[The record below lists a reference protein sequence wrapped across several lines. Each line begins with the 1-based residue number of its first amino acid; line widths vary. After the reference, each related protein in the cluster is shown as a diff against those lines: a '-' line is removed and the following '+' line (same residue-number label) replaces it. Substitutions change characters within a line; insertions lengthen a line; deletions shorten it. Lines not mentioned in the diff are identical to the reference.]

1 MGSRADFDDA
11 SWHRLQLAQ
20 FAAGAATALADRG
33 TTDIVREMFAVHEA
47 VAAAARGSDSWL
59 VRALAADP
67 GDAAALQ
74 VIGDGDVEE
83 LLTLVRH
90 GADVVQAHAAD
101 QVDAFVDHLTNLAT
115 AAARATRTG
124 GFLGIGAE
132 EISIAEQTSIDQV
145 RQAARG

>member
-20 FAAGAATALADRG
+20 FAAGAVAALADRG
-33 TTDIVREMFAVHEA
+33 TVDIVREMFAVHEA
-47 VAAAARGSDSWL
+47 VNAAAHADSWL

-67 GDAAALQ
+67 GDAKALQ

-101 QVDAFVDHLTNLAT
+101 QIDAFVAHLTNLAT

-132 EISIAEQTSIDQV
+132 EISIAEQAAIDAV
-145 RQAARG
+145 RHAARG